1 MSKLGDG
8 LTKIKGCGEIH
19 EIFFRNNWKLKY
31 SAIVC
36 KQLTSPFIGGTV
48 FMKENGIEQD
58 FTRNVCH
65 PHPPEADHGTAN

>member
-1 MSKLGDG
+1 MVFKIHPNGQMSKLGDG

-48 FMKENGIEQD
+48 FMKENGI
-58 FTRNVCH
+58 
-65 PHPPEADHGTAN
+65 